1 MEYVM
6 KDAEPTIEDP
16 DALKKRFL
24 MDLHP
29 NLVQS
34 KAFSRASV
42 GSLRLNAATLHEGQ
56 HPVIQECIKEANVID
71 NALDSEL
78 TTHKED
84 PVFEFTRCFPYSN
97 YRKGD
102 EDSILKLDIDWDFFR
117 AAFPDGEFIDQLRV
131 DYDNMLEDMYQE
143 TITENPIPEE
153 VKVFERFSAQ
163 IEEHIDARLEPL
175 FATAEDA
182 EYDLRHIPDAIEEII
197 HEWDDVRVW
206 TCAPRIAAEI
216 QNSIDNEE
224 WLFEDES
231 IWLQTDKAIR

>member
-1 MEYVM
+1 
-6 KDAEPTIEDP
+6 
-16 DALKKRFL
+16 

-102 EDSILKLDIDWDFFR
+102 EDSILKLDIDWDFS
-117 AAFPDGEFIDQLRV
+117 GQLSLME
-131 DYDNMLEDMYQE
+131 NLLINLELIM
-143 TITENPIPEE
+143 
-153 VKVFERFSAQ
+153 
-163 IEEHIDARLEPL
+163 
-175 FATAEDA
+175 
-182 EYDLRHIPDAIEEII
+182 II
-197 HEWDDVRVW
+197 
-206 TCAPRIAAEI
+206 CSKICI
-216 QNSIDNEE
+216 KKQ
-224 WLFEDES
+224 
-231 IWLQTDKAIR
+231 